1 MLLEGSCHC
10 GAVSYTVTAHEAVPY
25 MRCYCSICRKTAGT
39 GGYAINLGA
48 DHRTLKVR
56 GREHLSIYQARLEDG
71 HVLTDGGRVLCAVGL
86 GESVSAAQTNAYD
99 IAAAIH
105 WPGMQY
111 RRDIG
116 YRAVARERGG

>member
-1 MLLEGSCHC
+1 MT
-10 GAVSYTVTAHEAVPY
+10 AVAKLRHLAIATDDPDATAQFYVDSFEFSRV
-25 MRCYCSICRKTAGT
+25 S
-39 GGYAINLGA
+39 
-48 DHRTLKVR
+48 KVDAAW
-56 GREHLSIYQARLEDG
+56 GFG